1 MLGKWEALHPCHFP
15 LPELELPSEGTSV
28 GGATEGAGAA
38 EHQQESP
45 ARHSAP
51 SFHAS
56 PGPCSLGSTEAFWL
70 PEPFCFYTLLT
81 QNGGSCAL
89 PGAEIYYLESD
100 GKAASN
106 KPPHGAN
113 LGG

>member
-1 MLGKWEALHPCHFP
+1 MLLLG
-15 LPELELPSEGTSV
+15 
-28 GGATEGAGAA
+28 
-38 EHQQESP
+38 
-45 ARHSAP
+45 
-51 SFHAS
+51 
-56 PGPCSLGSTEAFWL
+56 PGSLGSTEALWL
-70 PEPFCFYTLLT
+70 LEPFCFYTLHT

-106 KPPHGAN
+106 KPPHETK